1 MVHEAGAE
9 EPLRREWRVAEP
21 RSRSVL
27 AALQPAAATGG
38 GAAVGGGAG
47 PGGAVA
53 AYLGAARY
61 VAGGRIDTSL
71 FQPLSL
77 RPHRGEL
84 DSADAVVPLVLSRG
98 TV

>member
-1 MVHEAGAE
+1 MHEAGAVE

-27 AALQPAAATGG
+27 AALQPAAG
-38 GAAVGGGAG
+38 VAG
-47 PGGAVA
+47 PGGSLGLAGVSGPGGAAA

-71 FQPLSL
+71 FQPLAL
-77 RPHRGEL
+77 RPHRGKGASHL
-84 DSADAVVPLVLSRG
+84 Q
-98 TV
+98 